1 MTDARTQLLEV
12 LKQATSQDYAQ
23 MRQAEALLKQW
34 ENSPSFFA
42 TLQVHPPHFI
52 VTHITYVSY
61 RISFMIDRLNKT

>member
-1 MTDARTQLLEV
+1 MADARTQLLEV

-42 TLQVHPPHFI
+42 TLQVHSSLPFYYNAHHLRVI
-52 VTHITYVSY
+52 
-61 RISFMIDRLNKT
+61 